1 MSARLITIPMSHFC
15 EKARWALDHS
25 GVEYHEDGRLQ
36 GLHYLSTARA
46 GGGRTVPVLVV
57 DDGTVLCDSTD
68 IVRWADVRAPSGVTL
83 LANEPDQVA
92 AMKELERW
100 GVQTRLWA
108 YHRLLLNKEIAI
120 RLLHQGVPR
129 WQAMT
134 IRPLFGVL
142 SAFLVDKLGATDERV
157 ARAVLRIEQRLDR
170 VADTLA
176 DGRPY
181 LTGDTF
187 TALDLTFCAL
197 GAPMVLPSGYGKDFR
212 LPPLADLLKPA
223 SAEVVKYRE
232 HPAGQFILRVYA
244 QRRKRV

>member
-1 MSARLITIPMSHFC
+1 MSHFC
-15 EKARWALDHS
+15 EKARWALDLS
-25 GVEYHEDGRLQ
+25 GVSYREDGRLQ
-36 GLHYLSTARA
+36 LFHYLSTARVGA
-46 GGGRTVPVLVV
+46 GRTVPVLVT
-57 DDGTVLCDSTD
+57 DDGTVLCDSTE
-68 IVRWADVRAPSGVTL
+68 IVRWADVRTPKGATL

-92 AMKELERW
+92 AMTEMERW

-108 YHRLLLNKEIAI
+108 YHRLLPDREQSI

-142 SAFLVDKLGATDERV
+142 SGVLVDKLGATDERV
-157 ARAVLRIEQRLDR
+157 SRAVIRIEQRLDR
-170 VADTLA
+170 VAETLA

-187 TALDLTFCAL
+187 TATDLTFCAL
-197 GAPMVLPSGYGKDFR
+197 AAPLVMPAGYGKDFQ
-212 LPPLADLLKPA
+212 LPQVEELPEPA
-223 SAEVVKYRE
+223 ITEVATYRH

-244 QRRKRV
+244 ERRRL